1 MPVRGLVPRLPRQ
14 TWLIL
19 SGDAVSALGTGMTL
33 PFFLIYLHRMRDIDL
48 AVAGPIFSMIA
59 VAGLVGNPLGGLLAD
74 RFGAKQTTVSGLVI
88 VSAGTAG
95 LAVIQSAWQ
104 GFLAA
109 GVYGL
114 GIAITAPAFQS
125 LLGGSVPAELRAQ
138 AFAVRQ
144 AAINVGSSVG
154 GLVSAFVVS
163 FSSLR
168 SFVILYLLDAATFL
182 IFAALIGRFT
192 RNPSQ
197 PQKTSI
203 TAVAGGYR
211 EVVSNRLLRRIWI
224 LVVAVVVC
232 GFAAYYTAYP
242 IYATEVGGLD
252 AGALRFTFIAQTCT
266 IVVAQLFVLRLMTGR
281 RRTRGFALCA
291 VLMAAAWVTVL
302 ATPLLGDGGLV
313 LAGFTIALMLF
324 AVGDAFLAPT
334 VPPIINDLATD
345 SNRGR
350 YNGAYTLA
358 WTSGYVIGPGLAGMV
373 LGAGHGSVYFV
384 VLVGALA
391 LVAVQAIRLERLLP
405 PSVNGVFSEAAGTE
419 TAAAT
424 ETIGAAQGR
433 GSHDG

>member
-1 MPVRGLVPRLPRQ
+1 MPVRGLLPRLPRR

-48 AVAGPIFSMIA
+48 ALAGPIFSMIA
-59 VAGLVGNPLGGLLAD
+59 AAGLIGNPLGGLLSD
-74 RFGAKQTTVSGLVI
+74 RFGARQTSVAGLVI
-88 VSAGTAG
+88 VAAGTTG
-95 LAVIQSAWQ
+95 LAVIQSALQ

-144 AAINVGSSVG
+144 AAVNVGASAG
-154 GLVSAFVVS
+154 GLVAAFVVS

-168 SFVILYLLDAATFL
+168 SFVILYLLDAVTFL
-182 IFAALIGRFT
+182 IFAMLIARFT
-192 RNPSQ
+192 HNP
-197 PQKTSI
+197 PQIQKPPI

-211 EVVSNRLLRRIWI
+211 EVVSNRMLRRIWV

-232 GFAAYYTAYP
+232 GFVAYYTAYP

-252 AGALRFTFIAQTCT
+252 AGGLRFTFIVQTCMV
-266 IVVAQLFVLRLMTGR
+266 VVAQLFVLRLMTGR

-291 VLMAAAWVTVL
+291 VLMAAAWATVL
-302 ATPLLGDGGLV
+302 VTPLLGGGGIALT
-313 LAGFTIALMLF
+313 GFTIALTLF
-324 AVGDAFLAPT
+324 AIGDAFLAPT
-334 VPPIINDLATD
+334 IPPIINDLADD

-358 WTSGYVIGPGLAGMV
+358 WTSGYVIGPGLAGMA
-373 LGAGHGSVYFV
+373 LGAGYGSVLFM
-384 VLVGALA
+384 VLVGVLV
-391 LVAVQAIRLERLLP
+391 LVAGQAIRLERFLP
-405 PSVNGVFSEAAGTE
+405 PSVNGVSAEATPSEAIEVT
-419 TAAAT
+419 
-424 ETIGAAQGR
+424 QGR